1 MLLADGGSR
10 IAKLNL
16 YRNDFTEYKYEL
28 IDSFDYEYYD
38 KAICYIGDYSLN
50 DLYVEKRYL
59 DNEHLIDHY
68 NGYIYDEYGDIVEDY
83 PSKDDDVY
91 YDYYTTI
98 YDEVVYI
105 VTTTKC
111 HNFILH
117 RHCDLYKCDKCGKKF
132 VDYRNFY
139 KNRYKKDSLFD
150 FCWSCKVKITRS
162 KRKENIQKA
171 LTALN
176 NSGLVKT
183 SKPQKYLAKLLGGE
197 LNKQIGNIFADILIG
212 NIVIEYDGSGHWAA
226 SYYEE
231 ATTKEDIDKK
241 DFKRD
246 KWLQSQGYKVI
257 RIVSEKDYL
266 PSDESILRIIKNAKE
281 EFDKGK
287 NFYRIVIDENNFNKD
302 ELRKITDND
311 LKEMTE

>member
-1 MLLADGGSR
+1 MTLLAVGGSR

-16 YRNDFTEYKYEL
+16 YRNDFTEYKYKL
-28 IDSFDYEYYD
+28 IDSFDFGYYD
-38 KAICYIGDYSLN
+38 EVICSDYEPEDDEFILDERSYINEQNIDY
-50 DLYVEKRYL
+50 
-59 DNEHLIDHY
+59 Y
-68 NGYIYDEYGDIVEDY
+68 NGYIYNEFGDIIDNY
-83 PSKDDDVY
+83 PSADGDVY
-91 YDYYTTI
+91 QNVYDVIFEEPI
-98 YDEVVYI
+98 YI
-105 VTTTKC
+105 ITTTKC

-117 RHCDLYKCDKCGKKF
+117 QDYDLYKCDNCGKNF
-132 VDYRNFY
+132 VDYKRFY
-139 KNRYKKDSLFD
+139 AKRSENELFD
-150 FCWSCKVKITRS
+150 FCLSCRTKHIKK
-162 KRKENIQKA
+162 KRGENIQKA
-171 LTALN
+171 LEALD

-197 LNKQIGNIFADILIG
+197 LNKQIGNVFADILID

-231 ATTKEDIDKK
+231 DITKEDIDKK

-266 PSDESILRIIKNAKE
+266 SSDESILRIIENAKE
-281 EFDKGK
+281 EFNKGK
-287 NFYRIVIDENNFNKD
+287 NFYRIMIDENNFNKD